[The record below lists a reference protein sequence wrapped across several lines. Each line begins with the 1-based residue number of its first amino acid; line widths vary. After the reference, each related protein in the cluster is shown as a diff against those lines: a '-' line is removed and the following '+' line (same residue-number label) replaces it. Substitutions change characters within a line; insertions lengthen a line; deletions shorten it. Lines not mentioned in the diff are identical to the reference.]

1 MKMKAK
7 GAHTAECLYNPLTH
21 NIHTDAASAAE
32 EMILN
37 LQEGY
42 QIAQTNRKMSGEDEN
57 WGTGT
62 KKDKERGG
70 KKREMD
76 MGEGV

>member
-1 MKMKAK
+1 MADVCNEDESS

-21 NIHTDAASAAE
+21 NAHTDAASAAE
-32 EMILN
+32 EVILN

-62 KKDKERGG
+62 KRQRERGKEKTDG
-70 KKREMD
+70 
-76 MGEGV
+76 